1 MKCIAAVILGLMF
14 GLTVSVTAAN
24 RPIRP
29 RRNRTVHPQRVHP
42 AGYPKIRAAI
52 AALEAAK
59 TELIAAQGDF
69 GGHKN
74 DAIAAVDNALKR
86 LRLALQFEKY

>member
-1 MKCIAAVILGLMF
+1 MKRIGEVILELMF
-14 GLTVSVTAAN
+14 GLTLSVTAAS
-24 RPIRP
+24 RPVHP
-29 RRNRTVHPQRVHP
+29 RRNRTVRPQRVHP
-42 AGYPKIRAAI
+42 NSYPKIRSAI

-59 TELIAAQGDF
+59 SELTAARGDF
-69 GGHKN
+69 GGHKS